1 MTMLQTE
8 TFWLRFSMG
17 DVEDDLLVV
26 CEVVATGDVFVE
38 SGY

>member
-1 MTMLQTE
+1 MKKLQTE

-26 CEVVATGDVFVE
+26 CEVAANGDVFVG